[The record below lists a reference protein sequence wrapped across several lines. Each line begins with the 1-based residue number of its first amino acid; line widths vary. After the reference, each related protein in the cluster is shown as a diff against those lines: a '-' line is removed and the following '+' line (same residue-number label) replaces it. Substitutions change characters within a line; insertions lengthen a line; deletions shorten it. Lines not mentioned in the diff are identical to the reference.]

1 MNKKNK
7 NEEPFITAENNKRF
21 EMKSHTKVLFQI
33 LVKNL
38 HLLCMAIRVSIVE
51 DDIEITSFLQTILR
65 DNKRIE
71 LISIHHDAESYMA
84 SAQELRGEVVLI
96 DIELPG
102 MNGIECVRLL
112 KPEFP
117 DIQFLMFSVF
127 EDHERLFEALCA
139 GATGY
144 LTKNSTAEKLL
155 TSIEEIHNGGSPMSP
170 AIARMV
176 VQYWAKPV
184 ATKPAA
190 NVLSSRE
197 LEILGLLSKGLR
209 YKEIAAAL
217 FISGET
223 VRKHARNIYSKLQV
237 NSRTEAINAA
247 YGSRR

>member
-1 MNKKNK
+1 
-7 NEEPFITAENNKRF
+7 
-21 EMKSHTKVLFQI
+21 
-33 LVKNL
+33 
-38 HLLCMAIRVSIVE
+38 MAIRVSIIE
-51 DDIEITSFLQTILR
+51 DDVEIASFLKAILH
-65 DNKRIE
+65 NNERIA
-71 LISIHHDAESYMA
+71 LVSIHHDAESFIEQI
-84 SAQELRGEVVLI
+84 AQLHCEVVLI

-102 MNGIECVRLL
+102 MNGIECVRTL
-112 KPEFP
+112 KPHHPE
-117 DIQFLMFSVF
+117 IQFLMFSVF
-127 EDHERLFEALCA
+127 EDPERLFEALCA

-155 TSIEEIHNGGSPMSP
+155 TSIEEIYHGGSPMSP